1 MSKLLDRLNP
11 SQREAV
17 MHETGPLLIIAG
29 PGSGKT
35 RTVVH
40 SIAYAIENREVVPG
54 RIVAFTFT
62 NKAINELKD
71 RLSKIVSPDIAK
83 DVWISIPVSR
93 RELHRQNPQ
102 KNGIRSRYGG
112 TLLAQ
117 GLVKNTLVK
126 HVKHGLTRLAGINAK
141 GLFSMDSLDGKRI
154 TTGAK
159 RQDFKVRTRLNF
171 NYRSGFPPQPKEWGL
186 QSEE

>member
-29 PGSGKT
+29 PGSGNSAPLGLT

-40 SIAYAIENREVVPG
+40 SIVYAIENFGVAPG
-54 RIVAFTFT
+54 GIVAFTFT

-83 DVWISIPVSR
+83 DVWISTFHSFCGHVINTDVEKPEPFNFRYLSR
-93 RELHRQNPQ
+93 
-102 KNGIRSRYGG
+102 
-112 TLLAQ
+112 
-117 GLVKNTLVK
+117 
-126 HVKHGLTRLAGINAK
+126 
-141 GLFSMDSLDGKRI
+141 
-154 TTGAK
+154 
-159 RQDFKVRTRLNF
+159 
-171 NYRSGFPPQPKEWGL
+171 
-186 QSEE
+186 